1 MSWQETAITMVAITF
16 GMTLLIVLV
25 LQLSKI
31 IGTVVSARRERVLR
45 ELATELRAGQEHLS
59 AEVAEIR
66 RVVEETGRRV
76 REVDY

>member
-1 MSWQETAITMVAITF
+1 MTWQETTITMVSIIF
-16 GMTLLIVLV
+16 GMALVIVVV

-31 IGTVVSARRERVLR
+31 ISTVASARRERVLR
-45 ELATELRAGQEHLS
+45 ELAVELRAGQDHLS

-66 RVVEETGRRV
+66 RIVEETERRV